1 VPSYRS
7 SIESLIW
14 VLSKGVVLIPKGIK
28 PINSHMLYDWMDA
41 VSTEKRS
48 SFAKAKHLT
57 IFLSRIETIGQFVE
71 RDG

>member
-1 VPSYRS
+1 
-7 SIESLIW
+7 

-28 PINSHMLYDWMDA
+28 PINSHMFYDWMDA

-57 IFLSRIETIGQFVE
+57 IFLSRI
-71 RDG
+71 